1 MFDQYGPNSLKVNA
15 FIKALRNLADDVFA
29 LLGPRTIDSER
40 LGSLLKRIDALESE
54 RLDERVNAYRDALD
68 AVKDKGS
75 EIQRKFAA
83 GLATMLVLEDRLKRD
98 EKVFLS
104 LFLVYTIVPGRLL
117 YADYKKEDRAV
128 EDFCEQ
134 LWLIDGQEVYV
145 KSRPDERGQGGAG
158 LPDFIIS
165 RAGKDFTVEHTSV
178 DTYPN
183 QVFFEKLWA
192 KYFKPLKIEEKIKQ
206 AYPKG
211 FIHISIPINVFKRES
226 EARKFD
232 FEKFVQDLIDAVAK
246 TPKGRYGK
254 KRKRY
259 NLPFPVDISN
269 DEGDG
274 FVGCYV
280 IQIVPTH
287 EEQRDVELEK
297 EIAKAVIKKRKK
309 LKEAKDR
316 GESTILLIDSDDYA
330 LVNEEILADAFAR
343 AVGHDPAV
351 LDGIDEVYI
360 QHRRGKCW
368 LVPVKLDDRLYPD
381 LPEFDE
387 YRYKQWKML

>member
-1 MFDQYGPNSLKVNA
+1 MFDQYGPNSLKVSA
-15 FIKALRNLADDVFA
+15 FIKALRNLPADGFA

-40 LGSLLKRIDALESE
+40 LDSLLKRIGALESE
-54 RLDERVNAYRDALD
+54 RLNERANAYRDAID

-75 EIQRKFAA
+75 ENQRKLAA
-83 GLATMLVLEDRLKRD
+83 SLAAMLVLEDRLKRD

-104 LFLVYTIVPGRLL
+104 LFLVNTIVPGRIL

-128 EDFCEQ
+128 EDFCAQ
-134 LWLIDGQEVYV
+134 LWLIDEQEAYV
-145 KSRPDERGQGGAG
+145 KSRPDERGQGGPG

-192 KYFKPLKIEEKIKQ
+192 KYFKPLKIEERIKQ
-206 AYPKG
+206 AYPKS
-211 FIHISIPINVFKRES
+211 FIHISIPINVFQRES

-232 FEKFVQDLIDAVAK
+232 FEKFVQDLIEAVAK
-246 TPKGRYGK
+246 TPKGRNGS

-259 NLPFPVDISN
+259 NLAFPVDISN
-269 DEGDG
+269 DEGNG
-274 FVGCYV
+274 FVGCFV

-297 EIAKAVIKKRKK
+297 EIAKAVSKKRKK
-309 LKEAKDR
+309 LKEAQER

-330 LVNEEILADAFAR
+330 LVNEEILADAFGR
-343 AVGHDPAV
+343 ATGHDPAI

-368 LVPVKLDDRLYPD
+368 LVPVKLGDHVYPD